1 MLDRSQKPTR
11 PARHRTPPPSV
22 LFAKWPPDDG
32 DIPAGPPAPAGGGFD
47 PGDGNFKRGRALPV
61 VLFLGLLAV
70 LGGAV
75 YMGIKSDGERLT
87 VEQVQKEK
95 KNIFVLPRKD
105 QIPLWRKWAATTA
118 EFELQQEALI
128 QLAWAEDTE
137 GVNLAI
143 KALGQPDH
151 RVKGVAAQV
160 LAHYGSPKADG
171 GKAAL
176 NAALKES
183 DDSDRPQIVWALVT
197 LKDPSV
203 FQAAMELYRAGKL
216 TKVQRLGGGSAF
228 DTEMLAG
235 LVSLDELSKLAGD
248 PSASVRQLVA
258 TVLSRNAE
266 TKWTS
271 TLVKLVKDPD
281 PEVGREA
288 ANGLGRIA
296 DESARNPLLE
306 ALKNADKDSRQKF
319 LEALRDGIGG
329 EGLVLALDSVKQE
342 PEETRWFQ
350 TKQIFEMLREL
361 ADPRAANALVK
372 WAETTNPPMHW
383 IGEVGTRLAEVGD
396 VRAAKYLGE
405 RMKHDPL
412 KLYQAAKFW
421 ESDEGGHLSRTDLP
435 RVVASRMLADLAVMH
450 PEAKAE
456 LKAYAE
462 ASVLAWAKD
471 KPQPHANAL
480 RFLAA
485 VQSEKALNDMRD
497 WAFPKKELPKEG
509 QQPPFPSEYE
519 TAQSALRY
527 IGWMKDDKSFTQLTD
542 QFKRKKDKKMYIT
555 QEGLEGAG
563 IAMLGMALRAV
574 AYGASQGLAQ
584 WGDPRAAKPM
594 MELIEDETWHEEARL
609 AACESLAWVADD
621 KTMTEVAKKAKEYA
635 SKKEKP
641 KQIIGACYAAT
652 LALKPV
658 PAAVPALVDLLTPDL
673 DLGVR
678 MAISRAIGVSGFDGA
693 TEAKLW
699 EKLQNVEVRN
709 AAALALILGGSSD
722 TAARTVAM
730 YAEFGKDALDD
741 LKDHYFRA
749 FGYWS
754 DQDFAKGNIYR
765 WVDNANSIVR
775 VKVADSP
782 QDWARQRLQAQFDNL
797 KYDNGPH
804 SETRVVLR
812 YRLYTA
818 AKTGD
823 AAAKKGATQTLQFM
837 KEKGVLMALR
847 AEKGE
852 TGELAKKAFHDSHEP
867 EGRHRR
873 GPVQVRARGQGQ
885 GQREAVVLPGARPSP
900 APGPPPLPITK
911 RRRRRRRRRSR
922 AGRSPRRRSR
932 ADGSPQRTLPRASIR
947 DARALTAHLS
957 ETLPRAFARA

>member
-1 MLDRSQKPTR
+1 MLDRSQKPTSPDGATR
-11 PARHRTPPPSV
+11 SPKTGAGRADLDRRRTPPPSV

-32 DIPAGPPAPAGGGFD
+32 DIPAGPPAPAGGGDFD
-47 PGDGNFKRGRALPV
+47 AGDGNFKRGRVSPITIIV
-61 VLFLGLLAV
+61 GLLLLLGAAGVGYMAV
-70 LGGAV
+70 RTNEE
-75 YMGIKSDGERLT
+75 KLT
-87 VEQVQKEK
+87 VEQIQKEK
-95 KNIFVLPRKD
+95 KNIFVLPKKD
-105 QIPLWRKWAATTA
+105 QIPLWRKWAASTA
-118 EFELQQEALI
+118 EFDLQQEALI
-128 QLAWAEDTE
+128 QLAWAEDPE
-137 GVNLAI
+137 CVNLAI
-143 KALGQPDH
+143 KALSQPDH

-160 LAHYGSPKADG
+160 LAYYGSPKADG
-171 GKAAL
+171 GKPAL
-176 NAALKES
+176 VAALKEA
-183 DDSDRPQIVWALVT
+183 DDSDKPQIVWALVT
-197 LKDPSV
+197 LKEASV
-203 FQAAMELYRAGKL
+203 FPTAMDLYRAGHL

-235 LVSLDELSKLAGD
+235 LVSLDELAKLVAD
-248 PSASVRQLVA
+248 PSSSVRQLVA

-266 TKWTS
+266 AKWTS
-271 TLVKLVKDPD
+271 TLVKLVKDQD

-296 DESARNPLLE
+296 DESARQPLLE
-306 ALKNADKDSRQKF
+306 ALKGADKDSRQKF

-329 EGLVLALDSVKQE
+329 EGLVLALASVKQE

-361 ADPRAANALVK
+361 ADPRAADALVK

-412 KLYQAAKFW
+412 KLYQLSKFW
-421 ESDEGGHLSRTDLP
+421 EADEGGHLSRTDLP

-450 PEAKAE
+450 PEAKNE
-456 LKAYAE
+456 LKVYAE

-485 VQSEKALNDMRD
+485 IGSEKALNDMRD
-497 WAFPKKELPKEG
+497 WAFPKKDLPKEG
-509 QQPPFPSEYE
+509 AQPPFPSEYE

-527 IGWMKDDKSFTQLTD
+527 IGWMKDDASFTKLTE
-542 QFKRKKDKKMYIT
+542 QYKRKKDKKLYIT

-563 IAMLGMALRAV
+563 IAMYGMALRAV

-584 WGDPRAAKPM
+584 WGDGRAVKPM
-594 MELIEDETWHEEARL
+594 MELIEDETWHEEARQ
-609 AACESLAWVADD
+609 AACESLAWCADD

-635 SKKEKP
+635 AKKEKP
-641 KQIIGACYAAT
+641 KQLIGACYAAT
-652 LALKPV
+652 LALRPV
-658 PAAVPALVDLLTPDL
+658 PTAVPALVDLLTPDL

-678 MAISRAIGVSGFDGA
+678 MAISRAIGVSGFDAA
-693 TEAKLW
+693 TEAKLF
-699 EKLQNVEVRN
+699 EKLTNVEIRN
-709 AAALALILGGSSD
+709 AAALALILGGSTD

-730 YAEFGKDALDD
+730 YSDFGKDALDD

-754 DQDFAKGNIYR
+754 DQDFAKGNLYR
-765 WVDNANSIVR
+765 WVDNANNISR
-775 VKVADSP
+775 VKVAESP

-823 AAAKKGATQTLQFM
+823 TATKKGATQTLQFM

-847 AEKGE
+847 HEKGE
-852 TGELAKKAFHDSHEP
+852 TGDLAKKAFHDLMNP
-867 EGRHRR
+867 K
-873 GPVQVRARGQGQ
+873 
-885 GQREAVVLPGARPSP
+885 AVLAEDLSKFAP
-900 APGPPPLPITK
+900 ADKGKVNVKP
-911 RRRRRRRRRSR
+911 
-922 AGRSPRRRSR
+922 
-932 ADGSPQRTLPRASIR
+932 
-947 DARALTAHLS
+947 
-957 ETLPRAFARA
+957 